1 MHMTTI
7 YTKIIN
13 REVPAQF
20 IYEDDICAVFMD
32 KFPSVS
38 GQSLVVPKREVDY
51 VFDTTDEE
59 YQHLMKI
66 AKKVARASDAALGT
80 DRTCLV
86 VEGFQVPHVHIK
98 LYPIRILAEKP
109 RLSDITATY
118 SEESDSELARV
129 ASLIREHLV

>member
-1 MHMTTI
+1 MTTI

-20 IYEDDICAVFMD
+20 IYEDDICVVFMD

-66 AKKVARASDAALGT
+66 AKKVAVASDAALGT

-98 LYPIRILAEKP
+98 LYPIKILEEKP
-109 RLSDITATY
+109 RLSAITATY
-118 SEESDSELARV
+118 NEESDAELARV
-129 ASLIREHLV
+129 AALIREHLS